1 MNSLKDTLIGSRINN
16 SFSSAGKSLN
26 LQKEGIYENSIL
38 LIVLVLSVL
47 TTAAVCPS
55 WVKENPIPPTPTPD
69 NGLELYYGNGMQI
82 MLPRS
87 YVAEDIDRR
96 PASIVAAIKNF
107 VGGESSPLA
116 GLVDS
121 LEGNIGW
128 YGYDS
133 DKAAVYPPAWSSC
146 AQDPAK
152 LPISMVTMG
161 IEKMLGSQSALV
173 DSDDIRLGG
182 RDVTRLTYSKDDV
195 AWAAYLFKEGDHLW
209 MALYV
214 TTPANLAAELEDYGL
229 SVSTIKIDPVQPAP

>member
-1 MNSLKDTLIGSRINN
+1 MKTR
-16 SFSSAGKSLN
+16 
-26 LQKEGIYENSIL
+26 IL

-47 TTAAVCPS
+47 TTACSLPFLGK
-55 WVKENPIPPTPTPD
+55 KENPIPPTPTPD

-87 YVAEDIDRR
+87 YVAEDIDSAL
-96 PASIVAAIKNF
+96 PSIVAAIKNF
-107 VGGESSPLA
+107 IGGESSPLA

-133 DKAAVYPPAWSSC
+133 DKAAVYPTRLVILRNKTL
-146 AQDPAK
+146 AK

>member
-1 MNSLKDTLIGSRINN
+1 MKTR
-16 SFSSAGKSLN
+16 
-26 LQKEGIYENSIL
+26 IL
-38 LIVLVLSVL
+38 LIVLVLTVL
-47 TTAAVCPS
+47 TTACSLPFLGK
-55 WVKENPIPPTPTPD
+55 KENPIPPTPTPD

-87 YVAEDIDRR
+87 YVAEDIDSAL
-96 PASIVAAIKNF
+96 PSIVAAIKNF
-107 VGGESSPLA
+107 IGGESSPLA

-121 LEGNIGW
+121 LEGNVGW

-133 DKAAVYPPAWSSC
+133 DKAAVYPTRLVILRNKTL
-146 AQDPAK
+146 AK

>member
-1 MNSLKDTLIGSRINN
+1 MKTR
-16 SFSSAGKSLN
+16 
-26 LQKEGIYENSIL
+26 IL

-47 TTAAVCPS
+47 TTACSLPFLGK
-55 WVKENPIPPTPTPD
+55 KENPIPPTPTPD

-87 YVAEDIDRR
+87 YVAEDIDSAL
-96 PASIVAAIKNF
+96 PSIVAAIKNF
-107 VGGESSPLA
+107 IGGESSPLA

-121 LEGNIGW
+121 LEDNVGW

-133 DKAAVYPPAWSSC
+133 DKAAVYPTRLVILRNKTL
-146 AQDPAK
+146 AK

>member
-1 MNSLKDTLIGSRINN
+1 MKTR
-16 SFSSAGKSLN
+16 
-26 LQKEGIYENSIL
+26 IL
-38 LIVLVLSVL
+38 LIVLVLTML
-47 TTAAVCPS
+47 TTACSLPFLG
-55 WVKENPIPPTPTPD
+55 KKGNPIPPTPTPD

-87 YVAEDIDRR
+87 YVAEDIDSAL
-96 PASIVAAIKNF
+96 PSIVAAIKNF
-107 VGGESSPLA
+107 IGGESSPLA

-133 DKAAVYPPAWSSC
+133 DKAAVYPTRLVILRNKTL
-146 AQDPAK
+146 AK

>member
-1 MNSLKDTLIGSRINN
+1 MKTR
-16 SFSSAGKSLN
+16 
-26 LQKEGIYENSIL
+26 IL

-47 TTAAVCPS
+47 TTACSLPFLGK
-55 WVKENPIPPTPTPD
+55 KENPIPPTPTPD
-69 NGLELYYGNGMQI
+69 NGLELYYGNGMHI

-87 YVAEDIDRR
+87 YVAEDIDSAL
-96 PASIVAAIKNF
+96 PSIITAIKDF
-107 VGGESSPLA
+107 IGGESSPLA

-133 DKAAVYPPAWSSC
+133 DNAAVYPTRLVILRNKTL
-146 AQDPAK
+146 AK

>member
-1 MNSLKDTLIGSRINN
+1 MKTR
-16 SFSSAGKSLN
+16 
-26 LQKEGIYENSIL
+26 IL

-47 TTAAVCPS
+47 TTACSLPFLGK
-55 WVKENPIPPTPTPD
+55 KENPIPPTPTPD

-87 YVAEDIDRR
+87 YVAEDIDSAL
-96 PASIVAAIKNF
+96 PSIVAAIKNF
-107 VGGESSPLA
+107 IGGESSPLA
-116 GLVDS
+116 SLVDS

-133 DKAAVYPPAWSSC
+133 DKAAVYPTHLVILRNKTL
-146 AQDPAK
+146 AK

-161 IEKMLGSQSALV
+161 FEKMLGSQSALV

>member
-1 MNSLKDTLIGSRINN
+1 MKTR
-16 SFSSAGKSLN
+16 
-26 LQKEGIYENSIL
+26 IL

-47 TTAAVCPS
+47 TTACSLPFLGK
-55 WVKENPIPPTPTPD
+55 KENPIPPTPTPD

-87 YVAEDIDRR
+87 YVAEDIDSAL
-96 PASIVAAIKNF
+96 PSIVAAIKNF
-107 VGGESSPLA
+107 IGGESSPLA

-133 DKAAVYPPAWSSC
+133 DKAAVYPTRLVILRNKTL
-146 AQDPAK
+146 AK

-229 SVSTIKIDPVQPAP
+229 SVSTIKIDPVQLAP

>member
-1 MNSLKDTLIGSRINN
+1 MKTR
-16 SFSSAGKSLN
+16 
-26 LQKEGIYENSIL
+26 IL
-38 LIVLVLSVL
+38 LIVLVLTVL
-47 TTAAVCPS
+47 TTACSLPFLGK
-55 WVKENPIPPTPTPD
+55 KENPIPPTPTPD

-87 YVAEDIDRR
+87 YVAEDIDSAL
-96 PASIVAAIKNF
+96 PSIVAAIKNF
-107 VGGESSPLA
+107 IGGESSPLA

-133 DKAAVYPPAWSSC
+133 DKAAVYPTRLVILRNKTL
-146 AQDPAK
+146 AK

>member
-1 MNSLKDTLIGSRINN
+1 MKTR
-16 SFSSAGKSLN
+16 
-26 LQKEGIYENSIL
+26 IL

-47 TTAAVCPS
+47 TTACSLPFLGK
-55 WVKENPIPPTPTPD
+55 KENPIPPTPTPD

-87 YVAEDIDRR
+87 YVAEDIDSAL
-96 PASIVAAIKNF
+96 PSIVAAIKNF
-107 VGGESSPLA
+107 IGGESSPLA
-116 GLVDS
+116 SLVDS

-133 DKAAVYPPAWSSC
+133 DKAAVYPTRLVILRNKTL
-146 AQDPAK
+146 AK

-173 DSDDIRLGG
+173 DSDDIRLGE

>member
-1 MNSLKDTLIGSRINN
+1 MKTR
-16 SFSSAGKSLN
+16 
-26 LQKEGIYENSIL
+26 IL

-47 TTAAVCPS
+47 TTACSLPFLGK
-55 WVKENPIPPTPTPD
+55 KENPIPPTPTPD

-87 YVAEDIDRR
+87 YVAEDIDSAL
-96 PASIVAAIKNF
+96 PSIVAAIKNF
-107 VGGESSPLA
+107 IGGESSPLA

-133 DKAAVYPPAWSSC
+133 DKAAVYPTRLVILRNKTL
-146 AQDPAK
+146 AK

-173 DSDDIRLGG
+173 DSDDVRLGG

>member
-1 MNSLKDTLIGSRINN
+1 MKTR
-16 SFSSAGKSLN
+16 
-26 LQKEGIYENSIL
+26 IL

-47 TTAAVCPS
+47 TTACSLPFLGK
-55 WVKENPIPPTPTPD
+55 KENPIPPTPTPD

-87 YVAEDIDRR
+87 YVAEDIDSAL
-96 PASIVAAIKNF
+96 PSIITAIKDF
-107 VGGESSPLA
+107 IGGESSPLA

-133 DKAAVYPPAWSSC
+133 DNAAVYPTRLVILRNKTL
-146 AQDPAK
+146 AK

-229 SVSTIKIDPVQPAP
+229 SVSTIKIDAVQPAP